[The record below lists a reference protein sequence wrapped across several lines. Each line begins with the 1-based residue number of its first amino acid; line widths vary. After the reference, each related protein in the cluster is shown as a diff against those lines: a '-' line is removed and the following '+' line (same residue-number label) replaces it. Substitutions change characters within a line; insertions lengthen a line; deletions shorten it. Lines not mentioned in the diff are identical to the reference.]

1 MEIIRNSFSP
11 LDKMVLISDDYALFA
26 AVVEEGSL
34 SAAGR
39 ALKLSPAMVSKR
51 LAALETR
58 LGARLIQRT
67 TRRSVLTDVGQAFYE
82 RVVSILSAIRQAELM
97 VAGRTG
103 TPSGRL
109 RVSVPTSFGRMHI
122 APWLKG
128 FLDAYPGI
136 VLDIDLTDHF
146 VDLVAERVD
155 VAVRIGRPPDS
166 ALAAHRLAPNRR
178 LLCASP
184 GYIAAHGTPRATG
197 DLRDHALLAATGQL
211 PWRLT
216 GPEGP
221 VVIDGESRV
230 RTNSSELVRELV
242 LAGAGIA
249 FRSTWDIAEQLR
261 AGSLVR
267 ILSDY
272 EGTSDVGIYAVRPR
286 ADLTPPNVRA
296 FIEFLET
303 LYAPTPPWDRGEGR
317 GERENVLAAP

>member
-1 MEIIRNSFSP
+1 MNP
-11 LDKMVLISDDYALFA
+11 YADDYALFA
-26 AVVEEGSL
+26 AIVEEGSL

-67 TRRSVLTDVGQAFYE
+67 TRRSVLTDVGQAFHE
-82 RVVSILSAIRQAELM
+82 QVVVILSAIRQAELM

-122 APWLKG
+122 APWLKD
-128 FLDAYPGI
+128 FLDTYPGI

-146 VDLVAERVD
+146 VDLIAERID
-155 VAVRIGRPPDS
+155 VAVRIGLPPDS
-166 ALAAHRLAPNRR
+166 VLAAHRLAPNRR
-178 LLCASP
+178 LLCAAP
-184 GYIAAHGTPRATG
+184 GYIAAHGAPASTDDLTG
-197 DLRDHALLAATGQL
+197 HALLAATGQL

-216 GPEGP
+216 GPGGP

-230 RTNSSELVRELV
+230 RTNSSEVVRELV

-249 FRSTWDIAEQLR
+249 LRSTWDIAEQLR

-267 ILSDY
+267 ILSDH

-286 ADLTPPNVRA
+286 AELIPPNVRA
-296 FIEFLET
+296 FIGFLDR
-303 LYAPTPPWDRGEGR
+303 LYAPIPPWDRGEG
-317 GERENVLAAP
+317 

>member
-1 MEIIRNSFSP
+1 MASLP
-11 LDKMVLISDDYALFA
+11 DDYALFA

-39 ALKLSPAMVSKR
+39 VLKLSPAMVSKR

-82 RVVSILSAIRQAELM
+82 QVVAILSAIRQAELM

-109 RVSVPTSFGRMHI
+109 RVSVPTSFGRLHI
-122 APWLKG
+122 APWLKD
-128 FLDAYPGI
+128 FLDACPGI
-136 VLDIDLTDHF
+136 ALEIELTDHF
-146 VDLVAERVD
+146 VDLVAERID
-155 VAVRIGRPPDS
+155 VAVRIGLPPDS
-166 ALAAHRLAPNRR
+166 ALASHRLAPNRR

-184 GYIAAHGTPRATG
+184 AYIAAHGEPRGTE
-197 DLRDHALLAATGQL
+197 DLRNHALLAATGQL

-216 GPEGP
+216 APGGP
-221 VVIDGESRV
+221 VIVDGESRV
-230 RTNSSELVRELV
+230 RTNSSEVVRELV

-249 FRSTWDIAEQLR
+249 LRSTWDIAEQLR

-267 ILSDY
+267 ILSDH
-272 EGTSDVGIYAVRPR
+272 EGTPDVGIYAVRPR
-286 ADLTPPNVRA
+286 ADLVPPNVRA
-296 FIEFLET
+296 FVGFLEA
-303 LYAPTPPWDRGEGR
+303 LYAPTPPWDRLG
-317 GERENVLAAP
+317 